1 MTDYYI
7 GSDNITGTERADME
21 AIAKKLEECGNTC
34 EIGSVT
40 PEQESASYGVDKS
53 KTFIFLVGGVAPAT
67 YWSFKCAI
75 EAGSSPHTIFAH
87 AGWTANDP
95 SRPMISEDKALNY
108 DFVPE
113 WDSGGF
119 ADESRMKQDAGD
131 AKTVG
136 EYFQKYSQYI
146 TFCYSKEGPE
156 QLAEQICNGTCA
168 SGNSGSSNGSDTSSN
183 TGASAVLI
191 KDVTFYGVIKQII
204 GAIDGIF
211 IIANNMAYLLTF
223 QDMYKYRD
231 KFEDNIPKIE
241 PKYIL
246 YDSFEKKWTPT
257 ACYNA
262 VEVTYA
268 DGTIRYQNDALVRQY
283 GDNTFYYDFPSDDAE
298 TAKSKA
304 SALLAAHIRDY
315 STDIQLSIFYNEN
328 ITVGSWVKIPK
339 TLTEVKGRTR
349 QDRIEELAKKQNK
362 DIKKKRKG
370 VNITNMTEELV
381 KQADN
386 SYKKVQHL
394 TDEKGKKIDIELEN
408 KDYDLFF
415 VQGFTCRWNKKQSL
429 IMDLHLKYGPDTP
442 EDPIN
447 ATISTGGGT
456 SSTPSNGNS
465 GTASWGNDCFSI
477 CDICIEDCRKV
488 LGYGGGRRQDAEEY
502 IRKHEPDSKYLQGR
516 AKQDSQYAKDVAGK
530 TAQEAYT
537 MFRNKFDYACYSDS
551 CDSSYPCCDDL
562 WTKTKA
568 ANCGDSTRMLK
579 VLMDAVGVPCYG
591 IHVDGHYF
599 NAVQVDGTWHTLD
612 GTRGPTNSSCNFPD
626 SGNYGYG
633 SNNCGGGPCQ

>member
-21 AIAKKLEECGNTC
+21 AIAKKLKECGNTC
-34 EIGSVT
+34 EIGSVS
-40 PEQESASYGVDKS
+40 PEQEAASYSVDKN

-87 AGWTANDP
+87 AGWTATDP
-95 SRPMISEDKALNY
+95 SRPMISEEKALGY
-108 DFVPE
+108 DFIPE

-168 SGNSGSSNGSDTSSN
+168 SGNSGTSSGSGE
-183 TGASAVLI
+183 TSTGGASAVLI
-191 KDVTFYGVIKQII
+191 EDITFYGLIKQII
-204 GAIDGIF
+204 GAIDGVF
-211 IIANNMAYLLTF
+211 IIANNMAYLLSF

-231 KFEDNIPKIE
+231 KFEDNIPMIE
-241 PKYIL
+241 PKYIIQN
-246 YDSFEKKWTPT
+246 SFVKQWSPDGY
-257 ACYNA
+257 YNS
-262 VEVTYA
+262 VELTYA
-268 DGTIRYQNDALVRQY
+268 DGVIKYQNDALVQQH
-283 GDNTFYYDFPSDDAE
+283 GEHTFYYEFPDDDEE
-298 TAKSKA
+298 TAKAKA
-304 SALLAAHIRDY
+304 SALLSAHIRDY
-315 STDIQLSIFYNEN
+315 STDIQMSIFFNEN
-328 ITVGSWVKIPK
+328 ITVGSWVKLPK
-339 TLTEVKGRTR
+339 TVTKIDNQEDT
-349 QDRIEELAKKQNK
+349 QNK
-362 DIKKKRKG
+362 KKKKTTRKG
-370 VNITNMTEELV
+370 VNITNITEELV
-381 KQADN
+381 RQSDN
-386 SYKKVQHL
+386 SYKKIQHL
-394 TDEKGKKIDIELEN
+394 TDEKGKKTDIELQN

-415 VQGFTCRWNKKQSL
+415 VQGYTCRWNKKHSL
-429 IMDLHLKYGPDTP
+429 IMDIHLKYGPDTP

-447 ATISTGGGT
+447 ATIAVGGSTTSTTGGTTNTG
-456 SSTPSNGNS
+456 G
-465 GTASWGNDCFSI
+465 SWGDDCFSI

-488 LGYGGGRRQDAEEY
+488 LGYGGGRREDAEKY
-502 IRKHEPDSKYLQGR
+502 IREHEPDSKYLAGR
-516 AKQDSQYAKDVAGK
+516 AKQDSTYAKDVAGK
-530 TAQEAYT
+530 TPQEAYT
-537 MFRNKFDYACYSDS
+537 LFRSKFDYACYSDS
-551 CDSSYPCCDDL
+551 CDSSYPCCEDL

-579 VLMDAVGVPCYG
+579 VLMDATGTPCYG

-626 SGNYGYG
+626 SGNYGTG
-633 SNNCGGGPCQ
+633 SNDCGSGGC